1 MRQRFDDVRT
11 IERMLVAG
19 QLEEARALAFMLTR
33 PLPGAPQTAASRDLA
48 LAAGALANARTIDEA
63 LHAEVRVAL
72 ACARCHTS
80 MQKLPV
86 FRTPSHAPPDQPTI
100 AAQMAR
106 HQWAVDRLWES
117 IIGASDEH
125 WRAGLYVIT
134 TAHFPGTEKPEL
146 ATRLQQLA
154 RAALDMPDTTL
165 DARGARYA
173 ELLVTCAGCHA
184 QTRRTQQ
191 LAQER
196 HHESSSHPRLSSAA
210 RAR

>member
-19 QLEEARALAFMLTR
+19 QLDDARTLAFMLTR
-33 PLPGAPQTAASRDLA
+33 PLPGAPQAATSRDLA

-63 LHAEVRVAL
+63 LHAEVRVAI
-72 ACARCHTS
+72 ACARCHAS
-80 MQKLPV
+80 SNAVPV
-86 FRTPSHAPPDQPTI
+86 FRMPSNAPPDQPTVE
-100 AAQMAR
+100 AQMTR
-106 HQWAVDRLWES
+106 YQWAVDRLWES
-117 IIGASDEH
+117 LLGASDEH
-125 WRAGLYVIT
+125 WRAGLYVMA
-134 TAHFPGTEKPEL
+134 TAPFPGTENPEL

-184 QTRRTQQ
+184 LVT
-191 LAQER
+191 
-196 HHESSSHPRLSSAA
+196 P
-210 RAR
+210 